1 MALLSIFSKGCWRLV
16 GDSVVLQALQILLH
30 STASLKIIHYI
41 EYTVVTDSF
50 SQAALMLSSSSASP
64 LNDSA
69 VSDLKAI
76 GEKLH
81 SARTSRGLS
90 LQALAE
96 ASGIS
101 TGMISQ
107 IERGLANPSINT
119 ISKLASALGLQ
130 LGIFFEPHAPTD
142 QEIVVRK
149 HQRRRIGIPDPNFVY
164 ELLVP
169 DLSRTLEFVW
179 VESAPG
185 ASTENSPFRHE
196 GEECGLVLQGKLEV
210 HLGDNVFVLEAGDS
224 IIFDSRI
231 PHWYRNAG
239 TERVLS
245 VWAVTPPTF

>member
-1 MALLSIFSKGCWRLV
+1 M
-16 GDSVVLQALQILLH
+16 Q
-30 STASLKIIHYI
+30 
-41 EYTVVTDSF
+41 
-50 SQAALMLSSSSASP
+50 SSASDNP
-64 LNDSA
+64 LSA
-69 VSDLKAI
+69 GTSTDLKTI
-76 GEKLH
+76 GEQLH
-81 SARTSRGLS
+81 SARTSRNWS
-90 LQALAE
+90 LQTLADT
-96 ASGIS
+96 SGIS

-130 LGIFFEPHAPTD
+130 LGIFFEARAQTD

-149 HQRRRIGIPDPNFVY
+149 GQRRRIGIPDPNFVY

-185 ASTENSPFRHE
+185 SSTENSPFQHE
-196 GEECGLVLQGKLEV
+196 GEECGLVLQGTLEV
-210 HLGDNVFVLEAGDS
+210 HLGDDVFVLEAGDS
-224 IIFDSRI
+224 IIFDSRR
-231 PHWYRNAG
+231 PHWYRNIG

>member
-1 MALLSIFSKGCWRLV
+1 MQHPRNESSPSSLL
-16 GDSVVLQALQILLH
+16 D
-30 STASLKIIHYI
+30 
-41 EYTVVTDSF
+41 
-50 SQAALMLSSSSASP
+50 
-64 LNDSA
+64 
-69 VSDLKAI
+69 I
-76 GEKLH
+76 GEQLRE
-81 SARTSRGLS
+81 ARTNLGLS
-90 LQALAE
+90 VQALAE

-130 LGIFFEPHAPTD
+130 LGIFFEPRPQTD

-149 HQRRRIGIPDPNFVY
+149 DQRRRIGIPDPNFVY

-169 DLSRTLEFVW
+169 DLNRTLEFVW

-185 ASTENSPFRHE
+185 SSTEHSPFQHE

-210 HLGDNVFVLEAGDS
+210 HLGDDVFVLEAGDS
-224 IIFDSRI
+224 IIFDSRR
-231 PHWYRNAG
+231 PHWYRNIG

>member
-1 MALLSIFSKGCWRLV
+1 MQS
-16 GDSVVLQALQILLH
+16 
-30 STASLKIIHYI
+30 STSDLPLAG
-41 EYTVVTDSF
+41 
-50 SQAALMLSSSSASP
+50 SAS
-64 LNDSA
+64 SE
-69 VSDLKAI
+69 LKAI
-76 GEKLH
+76 GEQLH
-81 SARTSRGLS
+81 NARTSRSLS
-90 LQALAE
+90 VQALAE

-130 LGIFFEPHAPTD
+130 LGIFFEPRPQTD
-142 QEIVVRK
+142 QDIVVRK
-149 HQRRRIGIPDPNFVY
+149 GQRRRIGIPDPNFLY

-185 ASTENSPFRHE
+185 SSTENSPFQHE
-196 GEECGLVLQGKLEV
+196 GEECGLVLQGTLEV
-210 HLGDNVFVLEAGDS
+210 HLGDDVFVLEAGDS
-224 IIFDSRI
+224 IILDSRR
-231 PHWYRNAG
+231 PHWYRNIG